1 MSRTKKV
8 QPVKKTVGRKPR
20 TVKETVM
27 ETVETEN
34 KTFQILTD
42 KLWYT
47 EKDKIKIGESMSD
60 FMSGDLTT
68 LDVKE
73 ILVGENF
80 KTWTLV
86 IDNEDNYY
94 LLKTSKKL

>member
-1 MSRTKKV
+1 MSRKKV

-42 KLWYT
+42 KLWFT

-60 FMSGDLTT
+60 FMSGETDTI
-68 LDVKE
+68 DIKE

-80 KTWTLV
+80 KTWTLI
-86 IDNEDNYY
+86 IDKEGKIY